1 MGENPQHG
9 DAVISTQGIKMVRSI
24 SLMTTLFGLVL
35 AHQVT
40 AQDAVDFDRD
50 VRPILSNTCFT
61 CHGPDSNKR
70 QSDLRFDVE
79 ASVFADRDGSPI
91 LVRGKPNESEL
102 IKRILTDDE
111 DLVMPP
117 PDQKQQLSKQDKEI
131 LKAWVQQG
139 APWRGHWSFEP
150 VRRPVE
156 PTVKNKAWP
165 KNSIDFFVLKR
176 LEEEGLSP
184 SEIAAKHTLLRRV
197 SLDLTGLPPTIDELD
212 AFLHDDSPTAYEKA
226 VDGLLD
232 SPRFGEHFALPWLDA
247 ARYADTNGYQQDRT
261 RTLWPWR
268 DWVIRALNSNMPFD
282 QFTIEQIAGD
292 HLENPTQNQLVAT
305 GFHRNHMLNGEG
317 GRIAEESRVEYVI
330 DRVETTGAVWLGLT
344 IGCGRCHD
352 HKYDPV
358 SQREFYN
365 LYSYFN
371 SVDERGNVDADGN
384 ANPVMP
390 VPTAEQTAR
399 KVELATQ
406 VGDLQKELATIQQK
420 YQAAWETS
428 LLAEISSGNEKEY
441 WLTLKPESLKS
452 EQGQT
457 LTIEDDGVTI
467 LATGKNPNTD
477 TLLVTLK
484 TGVKNFTAIRLEAV
498 PYEKFTNGG
507 FARSDSGNFVLTE
520 FRVEAKSS
528 GDEAAAVVKFAS
540 AQASFEQGGW
550 PVKNAFDGK
559 PNTGWAVHNPSD
571 MRIPRQA
578 MFVFEKPIAGGAGT
592 ELRLELRHDSPHP
605 FHNLSRF
612 RVAITTQ
619 PAPKLDGSN
628 GLPGDLVAAL
638 KIEAS
643 KRNAAQAKLV
653 SDEFQKRSPEARA
666 TQQKIDSARNELG
679 AIDKRIVQTMVMRDL
694 AQPRETFV
702 LIRGTWDQPDKE
714 KPCSPETPGCLPPLP
729 EGSPKNRLALA
740 RWLVDKGNPLTPRV
754 VANRYWQHF
763 FGQGLVKTTEDFGSQ
778 GERPTHPLLLEW
790 LAAEFVSS
798 GWNVKHMLKLIV
810 MSSTYQQSSKLTP
823 ELADRDSQ
831 NALLARGARF
841 RITSQAIRDQALMLS
856 GLLVEK
862 VGGPPVKPYQP
873 AGIWLDL
880 SLGKISYQR
889 DSGEALYRR
898 SIYTFWRRGSAP
910 TSLFD
915 VASRQVCK
923 VRVSRTNTPL
933 HSLILFNETGFIEA
947 SRNFA
952 ERVMMVESEPAARL
966 ALAFR
971 MATSRPPT
979 PREAVVLSQLLT
991 GMQDNFS
998 ADSEAASKYLT
1009 AGESKAD
1016 ANLNPIELAAYTAV
1030 TQLIL
1035 NLDEVVTKE

>member
-1 MGENPQHG
+1 
-9 DAVISTQGIKMVRSI
+9 MVRSL
-24 SLMTTLFGLVL
+24 SLMTTLFGLAL
-35 AHQVT
+35 AHEVT
-40 AQDAVDFDRD
+40 AQDKVDFDRD

-61 CHGPDSNKR
+61 CHGPDSSKR
-70 QSDLRFDVE
+70 QADLRFDVE

-91 LVRGKPNESEL
+91 LVRGKPGESEL
-102 IKRILTDDE
+102 LKRILTDDE

-117 PDQKQQLSKQDKEI
+117 PDQTQQLSKQDKEI
-131 LKAWVQQG
+131 LKAWVEQG
-139 APWRGHWSFEP
+139 ASWRGHWSFEP
-150 VRRPVE
+150 VRRPAE
-156 PTVKNKAWP
+156 LTVKNKAWP

-184 SEIAAKHTLLRRV
+184 SEIAAKHTLLRRI
-197 SLDLTGLPPTIDELD
+197 SLDLTGLPPTIEELD
-212 AFLHDDSPTAYEKA
+212 AFLQDGSPKAYEKA
-226 VDGLLD
+226 VDRLLD
-232 SPRFGEHFALPWLDA
+232 SPRFGEHFALSWLDA

-292 HLENPTQNQLVAT
+292 HLENPTQDQLVAT

-371 SVDERGNVDADGN
+371 SVDERGNVDAGGN
-384 ANPVMP
+384 ANPVMS
-390 VPTAEQTAR
+390 VPTKEQTVR
-399 KVELATQ
+399 KMELNAQ
-406 VGDLQKELATIQQK
+406 VGDLQKELTAIQK
-420 YQAAWETS
+420 KSQAGWEKE
-428 LLAEISSGNEKEY
+428 LLAEITSGKEKEY
-441 WLTLKPESLKS
+441 WLTLEPGSLKS

-457 LTIEDDGVTI
+457 LTVEDDGVTI
-467 LATGKNPNTD
+467 LASGKNPNTD
-477 TLLVTLK
+477 TLFVTLK
-484 TGVKNFTAIRLEAV
+484 TDAKNVTALRLKAV

-520 FRVEAKSS
+520 FRVDAKST
-528 GDEAAAVVKFAS
+528 GEDAASQAKFAS

-559 PNTGWAVHNPSD
+559 PNTGWAVHNPSN

-578 MFVFEKPIAGGAGT
+578 MFVFEKPITGGEGT

-612 RVAITTQ
+612 RVAITTEKS
-619 PAPKLDGSN
+619 PKLDGSS
-628 GLPGDLVAAL
+628 GLPGQLIAAV
-638 KIEAS
+638 KVDAA
-643 KRNAAQAKLV
+643 KRSAAQKKLI
-653 SDEFQKRSPEARA
+653 SEEFRKRSPEVKV
-666 TQQKIDSARNELG
+666 TQQKLDAAKKQIGE
-679 AIDKRIVQTMVMRDL
+679 IEKRTVRTMVMRDL
-694 AQPRETFV
+694 AKPRETFV
-702 LIRGTWDQPDKE
+702 LIRGTWNQPDKE
-714 KPCSPETPGCLPPLP
+714 KPCAPDTPGCLPPLP
-729 EGSPKNRLALA
+729 EGSPTNRLALA

-754 VANRYWQHF
+754 VVNRYWQHF

-810 MSSTYQQSSKLTP
+810 MSSTYKQSSKQTE
-823 ELADRDSQ
+823 ELVARDSR
-831 NALLARGARF
+831 NSMLARGARF
-841 RITSQAIRDQALMLS
+841 RMTSHAIRDQALLLS
-856 GLLVEK
+856 GRLVEK
-862 VGGPPVKPYQP
+862 IGGPPVKPYQP
-873 AGIWLDL
+873 AGIWSDL

-952 ERVMMVESEPAARL
+952 ERVMKAESEPAARL
-966 ALAFR
+966 ARAFR
-971 MATSRPPT
+971 MATSRNPT
-979 PREAVVLSQLLT
+979 AREAKVLLGLLT
-991 GMQDNFS
+991 ELQKDFS
-998 ADSEAASKYLT
+998 ADAETASKYLT

-1016 ANLNPIELAAYTAV
+1016 ASLEPTELAAFTAV

>member
-1 MGENPQHG
+1 
-9 DAVISTQGIKMVRSI
+9 MVRSI
-24 SLMTTLFGLVL
+24 YVATFFIGLVL
-35 AHQVT
+35 TRGAMS
-40 AQDAVDFDRD
+40 QDKVDFDRD

-70 QSDLRFDVE
+70 QAELRFDVE

-91 LVRGKPNESEL
+91 LVRGKPDESEL
-102 IKRILTDDE
+102 IKRILSDDE

-131 LKAWVQQG
+131 LKAWVEQG
-139 APWRGHWSFEP
+139 APWRGHWSYEP
-150 VRRPVE
+150 VRRPAE
-156 PTVKNKAWP
+156 PTVKNKSWP

-176 LEEEGLSP
+176 LEDEGYSP
-184 SEIAAKHTLLRRV
+184 SEVAAKHTLLRRI
-197 SLDLTGLPPTIDELD
+197 SLDLTGLPPTIPELD
-212 AFLHDDSPTAYEKA
+212 AFLHDDSPKAYEKA
-226 VDGLLD
+226 VDRLLA
-232 SPRFGEHFALPWLDA
+232 SPRFGEHFALAWLDA

-268 DWVIRALNSNMPFD
+268 DWVILALNSNMPFD
-282 QFTIEQIAGD
+282 QFTVEQIAGD
-292 HLENPTQNQLVAT
+292 HLENPTQEQLVAT

-371 SVDERGNVDADGN
+371 SIDERGNVDAGGN
-384 ANPVMP
+384 ANPVMS
-390 VPTAEQTAR
+390 VPTKEQTAR
-399 KVELATQ
+399 KAELNAQ
-406 VGDLQKELATIQQK
+406 IGDLQKALVAIQK
-420 YQAAWETS
+420 EKQASWEQT
-428 LLAEISSGNEKEY
+428 LLAEISAGTKKAY

-452 EQGQT
+452 DQGQT
-457 LTIEDDGVTI
+457 LTVEEDGVTV
-467 LATGKNPNTD
+467 LASGKNPKTD
-477 TLLVTLK
+477 TLHVTLK
-484 TGVKNFTAIRLEAV
+484 TDATNITSLRLEAV

-507 FARSDSGNFVLTE
+507 FARSNSGNFVLTE
-520 FRVEAKSS
+520 FRVDAKSK
-528 GDEAAAVVKFAS
+528 GEAAVSHVKFAS

-559 PNTGWAVHNPSD
+559 SNTGWAVHNPN

-578 MFVFEKPIAGGAGT
+578 MFVFEKPIVGGAGT
-592 ELRLELRHDSPHP
+592 ELELELRHDSPHA
-605 FHNLSRF
+605 FHNLSHF
-612 RVAITTQ
+612 RVAMTTE
-619 PAPKLDGSN
+619 PGPKLDGSN
-628 GLPGDLVAAL
+628 GLPGEFIAAL
-638 KIEAS
+638 KIENG
-643 KRNAAQAKLV
+643 KRNAAQKKLIA
-653 SDEFQKRSPEARA
+653 DEFRKQSPEVKS
-666 TQQKIDSARNELG
+666 TQKKIDAARKQVTE
-679 AIDKRIVQTMVMRDL
+679 IDKRIVRTMVMRDL
-694 AQPRETFV
+694 AKPRETFV

-714 KPCSPETPGCLPPLP
+714 KPCAPDTPGCLPPLP
-729 EGSPKNRLALA
+729 EGSPTNRLALA

-754 VANRYWQHF
+754 VVNRYWQHF
-763 FGQGLVKTTEDFGSQ
+763 FGQGLVTTTEDFGSQ
-778 GERPTHPLLLEW
+778 GERPTHPQLLEW
-790 LAAEFVSS
+790 LASEFVSS
-798 GWNVKHMLKLIV
+798 GWNVKHMLKMIV
-810 MSSTYQQSSKLTP
+810 MSSTYQQSSKRT
-823 ELADRDSQ
+823 EETIARDARNSM
-831 NALLARGARF
+831 LARGARF
-841 RITSQAIRDQALMLS
+841 RMTSQAIRDQALMLS

-862 VGGPPVKPYQP
+862 IGGPPVKSYQP
-873 AGIWLDL
+873 AGIWSDL

-910 TSLFD
+910 TSMFD

-933 HSLILFNETGFIEA
+933 HSLILFNETGYIEA
-947 SRNFA
+947 ARNFA
-952 ERVMMVESEPAARL
+952 ERVMKAEKDPAARL

-979 PREAVVLSQLLT
+979 PREAEVLLNLLSRIRE
-991 GMQDNFS
+991 DFS
-998 ADSEAASKYLT
+998 ADPDAASKYLT

-1016 ANLNPIELAAYTAV
+1016 PNLKSVELAACAAV
-1030 TQLIL
+1030 AHLIL